1 MQAFISV
8 REWFDKGN
16 GNTYHGVT
24 VVTDDGRRVRSSWLR
39 YGHGEDAY
47 VHTAKLLLS
56 GREDFSYTWDLVD
69 PYTYTVVDVVRVSS
83 KRAACFK

>member
-1 MQAFISV
+1 MQAFVSV

-24 VVTDDGRRVRSSWLR
+24 VVDSAGFRGRSTILH
-39 YGHGEDAY
+39 YGHGESAY
-47 VHTAKLLLS
+47 IATAKLVLGGDVRS
-56 GREDFSYTWDLVD
+56 EYSF
-69 PYTYTVVDVVRVSS
+69 TVVDVVRVAS

>member
-8 REWFDKGN
+8 REWFDKVN

-24 VVTDDGRRVRSSWLR
+24 VVDSAGFRGRSSWLH

-47 VHTAKLLLS
+47 VHTAKLVL
-56 GREDFSYTWDLVD
+56 GGDVRNEYTF
-69 PYTYTVVDVVRVSS
+69 TVVDVVRVSS

>member
-1 MQAFISV
+1 MQAFVSV
-8 REWFDKGN
+8 REWFDKVN

-24 VVTDDGRRVRSSWLR
+24 VVTSDGRRERSSLVH

-47 VHTAKLLLS
+47 VHTAKLLLD
-56 GREDFSYTWDLVD
+56 GREQFSYVD
-69 PYTYTVVDVVRVSS
+69 IADQYSYTVVDVVRVGS